1 MVKANSAE
9 LQLPLKSHLSP
20 AREHFNPIPV
30 MLIPLTSYTSHL
42 LGVDFCF
49 MLILLIFSDK
59 TFVLPLVFPLLLG
72 KGTQHTSGG

>member
-9 LQLPLKSHLSP
+9 LQLPLKSQLSP

-30 MLIPLTSYTSHL
+30 MLIPLTSYTSYL
-42 LGVDFCF
+42 EADFCF
-49 MLILLIFSDK
+49 RLILLIFSDK